1 MRFARFNK
9 YRNAVATV
17 AARESWHSELAI
29 DTSVSL
35 GADGLA
41 VDSKHLYVKSANGNS
56 LQALNVDNPGKAGH
70 QTECLFNASGKI
82 VDWNTALYDDSG
94 LVVFGDNQGA
104 VSVWKDRSERLRLQ
118 AHTSS
123 CVVAQFHPTV
133 AGIVVTAASDEVK
146 LWNVNSSSAEAFW
159 SVPSSSAIDSVS
171 LKGDGQL
178 LSAGTHDGTFA
189 IFDPRL
195 KAASIGSAAGKACAF
210 HAPGRP
216 VRVLWLGE
224 KPFLLS
230 TGMTRIRERSAA
242 LWDQRNLSQP
252 VASLA
257 LQPSTKPLIPLFD
270 EDTNLAYLVEKGD
283 CAIRWVDADP
293 SSGAPLSELGSVILS
308 SQISGCALLPKRQL
322 KIMGGEI
329 ARIYV
334 ASDNCGAG
342 AGGVVIP
349 ISHVAPRRTYLD
361 FHRDLFPDTRAP
373 LPAQTYDQWMAQ
385 EPVNVPRM
393 TLDPAKSKESLDGLR
408 KAYGIQ
414 NESSD
419 SSTLS
424 SHLRQANSTNS
435 QKAELEK
442 STVDLQHE
450 EQPDLTSAIATA
462 AAEKVANPDQDKKP
476 KTAEKIGDMCLH
488 NQLKP
493 PQQKRNPLSLPEAS
507 TRRAWLTNQRTH
519 ARFRYLEGVL
529 YKPSENF
536 TNLQNINQRFSQEN
550 DPIKISAKFIAV
562 ACVGTGGQIGI
573 LRRDSPGRV
582 PEKFAT
588 IVHGADVIAMEF
600 DPFDPMAI
608 TTAGADNKLQM
619 WRIPDAPLSE
629 ESFFDLEEYV
639 HVTADKIHQ
648 IRFHPWAKGVVAVLV
663 SDGDEQAVYIYH
675 GLMLHFIIGKTG
687 EGIHSFAWSPDGERI
702 ALTTKKSKQI
712 RLYDAHTQEQ
722 LGKGPAMDSIRPCRI
737 SWLSNNYICLAGF
750 GTGSQRQIA
759 LYNASDMAQP
769 LDKKTIDVG
778 PGLLVPFV
786 DPDCNIVYLDDRG
799 SRLTHAFEVVEN
811 KLIELPKFESTQP
824 SLGIAV
830 LPKKYADVEQ
840 SELLRAY
847 RLNAQSIESVG
858 FQVPR
863 KRPEYFQDDIF
874 PATLDSEIPSV
885 DAMAWIGGAVA
896 EPKYVDLC
904 PQGMIPLSQAPPEA
918 IRKRNFEIEPEYQE
932 DNTKNAISAMLS
944 RVDDL
949 DEDEAEAKGNDSGSD
964 WGD

>member
-408 KAYGIQ
+408 KAY
-414 NESSD
+414 
-419 SSTLS
+419 
-424 SHLRQANSTNS
+424 
-435 QKAELEK
+435 
-442 STVDLQHE
+442 
-450 EQPDLTSAIATA
+450 
-462 AAEKVANPDQDKKP
+462 
-476 KTAEKIGDMCLH
+476 
-488 NQLKP
+488 
-493 PQQKRNPLSLPEAS
+493 
-507 TRRAWLTNQRTH
+507 
-519 ARFRYLEGVL
+519 
-529 YKPSENF
+529 
-536 TNLQNINQRFSQEN
+536 EN